1 MYEHVLEY
9 SRNKKHQKQSLNN
22 EHQIKTHMEP
32 EKSTPEKRKI
42 KYTSPQIWGGS
53 SRAYPK
59 IKAQWYANV
68 MAGQPTP

>member
-1 MYEHVLEY
+1 M
-9 SRNKKHQKQSLNN
+9 NN

-42 KYTSPQIWGGS
+42 KYTSPQILGGS